1 MKLST
6 LVPEFSVH
14 ETRWVDCPFVKGLR
28 IEIARI
34 GCDEYVSWA
43 RENLKESAYFR
54 KLTNAV
60 GAVSAATAGGNPGL
74 AEKIAAKVDVSE
86 EMTDALAGEKERE
99 GVARYLMRN
108 WEGELVKEIPYSPEE
123 AIELMADTV
132 PLGVDVELLAAKEK
146 NNLEIGER
154 EPIGRA
160 VTLWVKWEA
169 EQHERYREDWIEDQA
184 KNSEPLSTAQT
195 A

>member
-1 MKLST
+1 M
-6 LVPEFSVH
+6 
-14 ETRWVDCPFVKGLR
+14 
-28 IEIARI
+28 
-34 GCDEYVSWA
+34 
-43 RENLKESAYFR
+43 NLKESAYFR

-146 NNLEIGER
+146 NNLGLNFFQNVGELKYK
-154 EPIGRA
+154 
-160 VTLWVKWEA
+160 T
-169 EQHERYREDWIEDQA
+169 
-184 KNSEPLSTAQT
+184 
-195 A
+195 